1 MAVYGSSKKSAFLSN
16 NNAVFVNDY
25 GIESNVVRNWFEINL
40 AMPDAPVVIP
50 ESGSYEIPTMIE
62 VEIPED
68 GTVYYTTDRSDPNV
82 DSMKYVEPISMP
94 LGRSNYKFIVISDDG
109 VQSEI
114 VSRSYNF
121 SMNTS
126 VTVDR
131 AVSNV
136 INALMQRNVLIDTN
150 GHAPGVS
157 GRYIFKYN
165 SIVQIGE
172 NYYYILNEYF
182 VDGNGDEK
190 MEERM
195 YAVEVY
201 TGTPNRLIYDE
212 QGQMGLIPL
221 TDS

>member
-1 MAVYGSSKKSAFLSN
+1 
-16 NNAVFVNDY
+16 
-25 GIESNVVRNWFEINL
+25 
-40 AMPDAPVVIP
+40 MPDAPVVIP

-62 VEIPED
+62 VKIPED

-136 INALMQRNVLIDTN
+136 IVKQWFTEEYNRRNV
-150 GHAPGVS
+150 H
-157 GRYIFKYN
+157 
-165 SIVQIGE
+165 
-172 NYYYILNEYF
+172 
-182 VDGNGDEK
+182 
-190 MEERM
+190 
-195 YAVEVY
+195 
-201 TGTPNRLIYDE
+201 TGTLWE
-212 QGQMGLIPL
+212 SACWHKCTKQEEVK
-221 TDS
+221 TSSCFFV